1 MDEVTLSTVENQGS
15 SLNPPSGAILGILS
29 QFGPLNANALSR
41 TAKGRIGDYWTVT
54 RSQVYRELAALAN
67 RGFVTYGP
75 SGPRDSRDCEITE
88 AGREAFLSWLDQ
100 GPADDVIRFPILLT
114 VKFARFFAPSQHH
127 VPKDWDMLTR
137 YNDLVLFDTKTDPF
151 EMQNLALEGAKYR
164 DLLLALN
171 RKTNALIA
179 SEIGTDD
186 GREQPGP
193 DFLYRL

>member
-15 SLNPPSGAILGILS
+15 SLNPTSGAILGILS

-54 RSQVYRELAALAN
+54 RSQVYRELATLAN

-114 VKFARFFAPSQHH
+114 VKFARFFAPGRLEEILDDFAGLH
-127 VPKDWDMLTR
+127 R
-137 YNDLVLFDTKTDPF
+137 
-151 EMQNLALEGAKYR
+151 ERLAE
-164 DLLLALN
+164 
-171 RKTNALIA
+171 
-179 SEIGTDD
+179 
-186 GREQPGP
+186 
-193 DFLYRL
+193 YRLVDAAYADDEIDRYDRATLRFGILFEEAIEKWVAELPELLGPG